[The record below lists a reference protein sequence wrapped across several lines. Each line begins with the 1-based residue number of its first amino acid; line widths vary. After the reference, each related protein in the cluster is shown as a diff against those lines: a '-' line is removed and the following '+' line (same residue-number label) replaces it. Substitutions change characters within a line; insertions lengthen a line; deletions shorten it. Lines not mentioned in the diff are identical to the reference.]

1 MLESLIR
8 LCEANAR
15 LHMKSTAT
23 LFDAVTVVLLVEHTL
38 RTCLFGLDPVPSVI
52 FNSQQ

>member
-15 LHMKSTAT
+15 LRMKSHAT
-23 LFDAVTVVLLVEHTL
+23 VFDAVTAILLVEHTL
-38 RTCLFGLDPVPSVI
+38 NTCLFGFEPTPSVL
-52 FNSQQ
+52 F

>member
-15 LHMKSTAT
+15 LHMKSTAS
-23 LFDAVTVVLLVEHTL
+23 LFDAVTVILLVEHTL
-38 RTCLFGLDPVPSVI
+38 ASLLFGLEPTPSVL
-52 FNSQQ
+52 FSS